1 MSLTVH
7 NNKGKLPVE
16 YNDIEISRRIYRNG
30 ESEYFMNRNPC
41 RLKDIYDLF
50 VDTGMGSDSYSV
62 IELKMIEQI
71 LSESGNDRFRMFE
84 EAAGINKYKN
94 QRKLSLRKFEL
105 VKQDLE
111 RVDDIIKEVEEK
123 VNHLNL
129 QLKRFKRYEKLQ
141 TNLKDLEI
149 EIAYLKLKNLEN
161 ESSPLELKIQSV
173 SQKRESK
180 TAEEELNERELSHLQ
195 NLYKEQSKETE
206 KMKIKMEKLK
216 TELDSL
222 NRNVLIRSEQS
233 QAAKNQVE
241 RISSEK
247 TINFN
252 KVKKFNHDLKEAE
265 EERKILAPE
274 ISDAVEKHKL
284 KKSTFDNLN
293 SDYGKILDTV
303 ELNKNNLWAAQ
314 KEKGDIDKNNHKAEL
329 LIEEKT
335 QFLEELKIE
344 LSDLNSQLDN
354 LDKKLTSGQ
363 KLIKEIK
370 KKKIDSEKKISKCSD
385 ESQKLDIDFEN
396 VSRNIHEN
404 NGELVS
410 LQSQKKFY
418 ESIITNNEG
427 FPDGTSYIMK
437 NLSHFSKI
445 EGPVVDLLKVKKTN
459 V

>member
-1 MSLTVH
+1 M
-7 NNKGKLPVE
+7 
-16 YNDIEISRRIYRNG
+16 
-30 ESEYFMNRNPC
+30 
-41 RLKDIYDLF
+41 
-50 VDTGMGSDSYSV
+50 
-62 IELKMIEQI
+62 
-71 LSESGNDRFRMFE
+71 RF
-84 EAAGINKYKN
+84 
-94 QRKLSLRKFEL
+94 Q
-105 VKQDLE
+105 
-111 RVDDIIKEVEEK
+111 VEEK

-149 EIAYLKLKNLEN
+149 DIAYLKLKNLEN

-222 NRNVLIRSEQS
+222 NRNVLIWSEQS

-284 KKSTFDNLN
+284 KKSTFSNRILTIN
-293 SDYGKILDTV
+293 S
-303 ELNKNNLWAAQ
+303 
-314 KEKGDIDKNNHKAEL
+314 
-329 LIEEKT
+329 
-335 QFLEELKIE
+335 
-344 LSDLNSQLDN
+344 
-354 LDKKLTSGQ
+354 
-363 KLIKEIK
+363 
-370 KKKIDSEKKISKCSD
+370 
-385 ESQKLDIDFEN
+385 
-396 VSRNIHEN
+396 
-404 NGELVS
+404 
-410 LQSQKKFY
+410 
-418 ESIITNNEG
+418 
-427 FPDGTSYIMK
+427 
-437 NLSHFSKI
+437 
-445 EGPVVDLLKVKKTN
+445 
-459 V
+459 